1 VQFYW
6 LIIGVLAVWRVSYL
20 LTFEAGPGHVLA
32 RLRQRLERALSGEFV
47 NCLYCVSVWIAAPCA
62 FLLGESW
69 KHRLLLWPA
78 LSAGAIILER
88 ALHGEAL
95 TPQYYED
102 RHYDDQYYEGQEDR
116 HVLRQESKITP
127 IQRS

>member
-1 VQFYW
+1 MQFYW
-6 LIIGVLAVWRVSYL
+6 LIIGILTVWRVSYL
-20 LTFEAGPGHVLA
+20 LTSEAGPWNVLA
-32 RLRQRLERALSGEFV
+32 RLRQRLEPALSGEFV
-47 NCLYCVSVWIAAPCA
+47 SCLYCVSVWIAAPCA

-88 ALHGEAL
+88 SLHQETP

-102 RHYDDQYYEGQEDR
+102 QEDR
-116 HVLRQESKITP
+116 HVLRQEPKITP